1 MSRSDFLHC
10 LMHLYLFFIVSYH
23 LLCHHG
29 GMARDWPRAN
39 SHKTSPKPWLPG
51 YVRTRRITI
60 YSTST
65 PPPSTMAS
73 ILSTI
78 KSKESSPS
86 GESPWSTAVWVIMS
100 LAIVSLLVGIQLAMK
115 ALWDRRQST
124 PNTGNEE
131 EWTSSQ
137 SSHDQVD

>member
-1 MSRSDFLHC
+1 MTRSDFLHC
-10 LMHLYLFFIVSYH
+10 LMHLYVFVMVSYF
-23 LLCHHG
+23 LLCQHG
-29 GMARDWPRAN
+29 GLARDWPRTN
-39 SHKTSPKPWLPG
+39 SHKTFPKPWLPG

-65 PPPSTMAS
+65 PPTKAS
-73 ILSTI
+73 IFSTI
-78 KSKESSPS
+78 KSNEPSPS

-115 ALWDRRQST
+115 TLWDRRQSP

-131 EWTSSQ
+131 EWTSS
-137 SSHDQVD
+137 HDQVD

>member
-1 MSRSDFLHC
+1 MD
-10 LMHLYLFFIVSYH
+10 
-23 LLCHHG
+23 
-29 GMARDWPRAN
+29 RDWPRTN
-39 SHKTSPKPWLPG
+39 SHKNGPESAHFETIVGKTSPKPI
-51 YVRTRRITI
+51 VRTIYITI

-78 KSKESSPS
+78 KSNESSPS

-115 ALWDRRQST
+115 ALWDRRQSP

-137 SSHDQVD
+137 SSHDQGD